1 MLLREISHILHFLF
15 IVNVGQ
21 LANVSIA
28 DILEL
33 FLNYIIVLSLF
44 GQYVLSTVYFRGFQ
58 VVEIKFS

>member
-1 MLLREISHILHFLF
+1 MHFLF
-15 IVNVGQ
+15 IFNAGQ

-44 GQYVLSTVYFRGFQ
+44 GQYVPRTVYFRGFQ